1 MMMDVFILG
10 AVRTAIGG
18 FGGGLSGFTPAQL
31 GAAVAKEAIRRAE
44 VSPDEISH
52 VVIGNVI
59 PTGPEDAYLSRAI
72 GLAAGIPKE
81 VPALNV
87 SRLCGSGAQ
96 AVVSAAQGIALGDGE
111 VALAGGAECM
121 SRAPHYLTTGRFGQ
135 KMGDAGLIDG
145 LTGVL
150 TDPFGS
156 GIMGVT
162 AENIAERW
170 GLTREVQDAFALES
184 QRRAAAAI
192 ANGHFRDQILP
203 LEAQIGRKTVLVEQ
217 DEHPKP
223 ATTAEQLAKLPTVFK
238 KGGTVTAGNASG
250 VNDGAAAIILASG
263 KRARAG
269 KPLAR
274 ILGYAH
280 AGVDPAIMGTGPIP
294 AVRALLARTGLKAE
308 DFDVIESN
316 EAFAAQA
323 LCVNRDLGL
332 DPAKVNPDGGA
343 IALGHPVGATG
354 AILVIK
360 ALSYLQRTNTRKGL
374 ITMCIGGGQ
383 GIALAIERV

>member
-1 MMMDVFILG
+1 MMDVFILG

-111 VALAGGAECM
+111 IALAGGAECM

-170 GLTREVQDAFALES
+170 GFTREVQDAFALES
-184 QRRAAAAI
+184 QRRLLRPSRMAI
-192 ANGHFRDQILP
+192 SATRSCRLR
-203 LEAQIGRKTVLVEQ
+203 RK
-217 DEHPKP
+217 
-223 ATTAEQLAKLPTVFK
+223 
-238 KGGTVTAGNASG
+238 SG
-250 VNDGAAAIILASG
+250 
-263 KRARAG
+263 AR
-269 KPLAR
+269 PCWSSR
-274 ILGYAH
+274 MSTRSR
-280 AGVDPAIMGTGPIP
+280 PPQRSSSP
-294 AVRALLARTGLKAE
+294 SCRPFSR
-308 DFDVIESN
+308 
-316 EAFAAQA
+316 
-323 LCVNRDLGL
+323 
-332 DPAKVNPDGGA
+332 KVAP
-343 IALGHPVGATG
+343 
-354 AILVIK
+354 
-360 ALSYLQRTNTRKGL
+360 
-374 ITMCIGGGQ
+374 
-383 GIALAIERV
+383 

>member
-1 MMMDVFILG
+1 MTMDVFVLG
-10 AVRTAIGG
+10 AVRSAIGG
-18 FGGGLSGFTPAQL
+18 FGGGLAGFSPAAL
-31 GAAVAKEAIRRAE
+31 GAAVAREAIRRAG
-44 VSPDEISH
+44 VSPDEVGH

-59 PTGPEDAYLSRAI
+59 PTGPEDAHLSRAI
-72 GLAAGIPKE
+72 GLAAGIPRE

-96 AVVSAAQGIALGDGE
+96 ALVSAAQGIALGDGE
-111 VALAGGAECM
+111 VALAGGTECM
-121 SRAPHYLTTGRFGQ
+121 SRAPHYLTVARFGQ
-135 KMGDAGLIDG
+135 KMGDAVLADG

-170 GLTREVQDAFALES
+170 GLSREMQDAFALES
-184 QRRAAAAI
+184 QRRAALAI

-203 LEAQIGRKTVLVEQ
+203 LETQVGRKTVLVEQ
-217 DEHPKP
+217 DEHPRP
-223 ATTAEQLAKLPTVFK
+223 TTTAEQLAKLPTIFK

-263 KRARAG
+263 RRARAG

-274 ILGYAH
+274 VLGYAH

-323 LCVNRDLGL
+323 LCVNRELGL

-354 AILVIK
+354 AILVVK
-360 ALSYLQRTNTRKGL
+360 ALSCLQRTNTRKGL